1 MNFEGRQRVTIQNV
15 EPEIDGGAFPVKRVV
30 GEKVVVSA
38 DVFADGHDQ
47 IEATLLY
54 RRRTDSE
61 WRSLPMLPLGNDRW
75 EAAFNITERVPYCF
89 TVEGHVDRFLTWQKD
104 LRKKTAAGQN
114 IAVDLLVGRELLEPL
129 IERAEP
135 SDRKRLES
143 VRDSLQDAKRVEQA
157 VTLALS
163 DELTSLNRTYAD
175 RSLATRY
182 EKELPVEV
190 DRKKAAFSTWYEF
203 FPRSFAAEPGR
214 HGTFREAEKQLPRI
228 ADMGFDVVYLPPI
241 HPIGTT
247 NRKGKNNSVKSAEG
261 DPGSP
266 WAIGSKDG
274 GHKAVHPDLGT
285 LEDFRHFLKAAEK
298 LGVDIA
304 LDIAFQCSPDHPYV
318 REHPEWFLW
327 RPDGSI
333 QFAENPPKKYED
345 IVPFNFETDAW
356 QSLWKELKSVITYWA
371 QQGVR
376 IFRIDNPHTKPFP
389 FWKWLIEE
397 VRGEYPDTIFLAEAF
412 TRPQV
417 MGRLAK
423 VGFTQ
428 SYTYFTWRNNKS
440 ELMGYLTE
448 LTRTE
453 AREYFRPNFWP
464 NTPDILPEF
473 LQYGGRS
480 AFLIR
485 QCLAATLSSNYGM
498 YGPAF
503 ELCES
508 QAIEGKE
515 EYLNSEKYEIKNW
528 ELDRPGNIRPI
539 IRQINHIRRENEAL
553 QQTWNLRFYP
563 VDNDFLLFYGK
574 ATEDYDNILLM
585 IVNLDP
591 FHKQTGWVRVPLREY
606 GMDPKQPY
614 LMHDLLSDDRFI
626 WQGEENYVEL
636 DPAVIPFHIFRIRR
650 RLRREYDFDYY
661 M

>member
-15 EPEIDGGAFPVKRVV
+15 EPEIDGGTFPVKRVV

-47 IEATLLY
+47 IEAALLY
-54 RRRTDSE
+54 RRQTDPE
-61 WRSLPMLPLGNDRW
+61 WRTLPMLPLGNDRW
-75 EAAFNITERVPYCF
+75 EAAFNITERGPYRF
-89 TVEGHVDRFLTWQKD
+89 TVEGRVDRFLTWQKD
-104 LRKKTAAGQN
+104 LRKKTAAGQD
-114 IAVDLLVGRELLEPL
+114 IAVDLLVGMELLEPL
-129 IERAEP
+129 IGRAEP
-135 SDRKRLES
+135 RDRKRLENI
-143 VRDSLQDAKRVEQA
+143 RDSLKDADRVEQA

-175 RSLATRY
+175 QSLATRY

-203 FPRSFAAEPGR
+203 FPRSFAAEPGC

-228 ADMGFDVVYLPPI
+228 ADMGFDVIYLPPI

-247 NRKGKNNSVKSAEG
+247 NRKGKNNSIKSAEG

-266 WAIGSKDG
+266 WAIGSKAG
-274 GHKAVHPDLGT
+274 GHKAVHPNLGT
-285 LEDFRHFLKAAEK
+285 LEDFRHFLEAAEK
-298 LGVDIA
+298 LSLDLA

-356 QSLWKELKSVITYWA
+356 QSLWNELKSIITFWA

-389 FWKWLIEE
+389 FWRWLIEE
-397 VRGEYPDTIFLAEAF
+397 VRSEFPDTIFLAEAF

-428 SYTYFTWRNNKS
+428 SYTYFTWRNNKP

-473 LQYGGRS
+473 LQYGGRP

-503 ELCES
+503 ELCDS

-515 EYLNSEKYEIKNW
+515 EYLNSEKYEIKTW

-539 IRQINHIRRENEAL
+539 IRQINQIRRENEAL

-636 DPAVIPFHIFRIRR
+636 DPRVIPFHIFRIRR